1 MWLLFFLGCVV
12 VNEKYV
18 KSSACLSPHGL
29 HNDRLE
35 LKVLNAWT
43 CRLGVSLLAVTS
55 GRLFCLG
62 CLGLLGGILSRLQAL
77 LELLW
82 HGLQLTRGLAH
93 APRQAHKLVRAL
105 SSTRGKQQIQW
116 HVFQSHS
123 QPPQATDDCDVRV
136 LPGQQRPPRQS
147 RQARASRARKCHI
160 GQCSR
165 GALLRTQHSPHH
177 MSSRAYILYIYTRQR
192 HTHDGFTDSPGTTNV
207 EAAGWCFCTRGLER
221 TSVMDRYRRTEEV
234 DVGTGGR
241 KAHAS
246 WNRATRSRSSEVLI
260 RRDAM
265 FLIVGLHASHRRQ
278 TS

>member
-1 MWLLFFLGCVV
+1 MWLLFFLVCVV

-116 HVFQSHS
+116 HISHS
-123 QPPQATDDCDVRV
+123 QIPSLLKLQLTVMYVSYQDNSGHHGNHDK
-136 LPGQQRPPRQS
+136 LGRPEPEN
-147 RQARASRARKCHI
+147 AI
-160 GQCSR
+160 
-165 GALLRTQHSPHH
+165 
-177 MSSRAYILYIYTRQR
+177 
-192 HTHDGFTDSPGTTNV
+192 
-207 EAAGWCFCTRGLER
+207 
-221 TSVMDRYRRTEEV
+221 
-234 DVGTGGR
+234 
-241 KAHAS
+241 
-246 WNRATRSRSSEVLI
+246 
-260 RRDAM
+260 
-265 FLIVGLHASHRRQ
+265 
-278 TS
+278 